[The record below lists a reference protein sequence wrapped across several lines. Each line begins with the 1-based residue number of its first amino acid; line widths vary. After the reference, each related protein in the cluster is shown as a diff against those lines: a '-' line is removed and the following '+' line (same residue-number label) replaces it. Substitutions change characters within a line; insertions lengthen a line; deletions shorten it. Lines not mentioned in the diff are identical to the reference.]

1 MWSDLKISKTFQIA
15 FFLSLGLLIFGVFV
29 IAPTLI
35 LILIFANNFISM
47 LIAKDNVVY
56 SNKPDKW
63 NIKLIVVSASLL
75 IGSAWLIYSFLV
87 YIAGAGF
94 FIKKPRKV

>member
-1 MWSDLKISKTFQIA
+1 ML

-29 IAPTLI
+29 ITPTLI
-35 LILIFANNFISM
+35 LILIFANNFVSM
-47 LIAKDNVVY
+47 SIAKDNVVY

-63 NIKLIVVSASLL
+63 NVKLIVSASLL
-75 IGSAWLIYSFLV
+75 IAGAWLIYSFLV

>member
-1 MWSDLKISKTFQIA
+1 MS
-15 FFLSLGLLIFGVFV
+15 
-29 IAPTLI
+29 
-35 LILIFANNFISM
+35 
-47 LIAKDNVVY
+47 IAKDNVVY

-63 NIKLIVVSASLL
+63 NVKLIVSASLL
-75 IGSAWLIYSFLV
+75 IAGAWLIYSFLV